1 MQLMFLFFLT
11 ISLPL
16 LVSPATVHAADTIG
30 PARVVDGDT
39 IHIGETKIRLHG
51 IDAPEMKQTCKT
63 KKGRE
68 QLCGQLAKQSLA
80 EMVRGQEVRCE
91 GDERDRYGRLIA
103 VCYVGPFN
111 INERMVADGWA
122 LAYRQYSKDY
132 VRAEEFAKAR
142 KEGMWRTEFVPPW
155 EWHSITTG
163 QH

>member
-16 LVSPATVHAADTIG
+16 LMAPATVHAADTIG

-51 IDAPEMKQTCKT
+51 IDAPELKQTCKT
-63 KKGRE
+63 KKGQT
-68 QLCGQLAKQSLA
+68 QLCGQLAKQSLEA
-80 EMVRGQEVRCE
+80 QVRGQQVRCE

-132 VRAEEFAKAR
+132 VRAENFAKAR

-155 EWHSITTG
+155 EWRR
-163 QH
+163 